1 LESFNQNYNEQTNYE
16 QFQTTETTI
25 TNTQFEA
32 QTNVQDDKLMKLE
45 GDTNSLR
52 TEHQEIQTKLDNL
65 FSQVNEYKN
74 QLESL

>member
-1 LESFNQNYNEQTNYE
+1 MESFNQNYNEQTNYE